1 MAQWYGQFTG
11 NSHSTKV
18 KDLEEM
24 LIHAVCVYRESSIE
38 EKIIK
43 EKAIHKIAEKLFTA
57 RLKLLKAK
65 LYDAEPVIEEKEKKK
80 SVQIEHLQEKIVKVQ
95 TEGVDGILI
104 EFEMVKEDSSS

>member
-24 LIHAVCVYRESSIE
+24 LNQAVNVYRKSSSE
-38 EKIIK
+38 EKITK

-65 LYDAEPVIEEKEKKK
+65 LYDAEPVTEEKEKRQTI
-80 SVQIEHLQEKIVKVQ
+80 QIEHLQQKILKVQ
-95 TEGVDGILI
+95 EAGVEGILE
-104 EFEMVKEDSSS
+104 EFGFQNSVE

>member
-24 LIHAVCVYRESSIE
+24 LIHAVNVYRESSNE
-38 EKIIK
+38 EKITK
-43 EKAIHKIAEKLFTA
+43 AKAIQKIAEKLLTA

-65 LYDAEPVIEEKEKKK
+65 LYDAEPVIDEKGEKQAI
-80 SVQIEHLQEKIVKVQ
+80 QIKHLQEKIFNVESV
-95 TEGVDGILI
+95 GVNGILE
-104 EFEMVKEDSSS
+104 EFGFQNSVR